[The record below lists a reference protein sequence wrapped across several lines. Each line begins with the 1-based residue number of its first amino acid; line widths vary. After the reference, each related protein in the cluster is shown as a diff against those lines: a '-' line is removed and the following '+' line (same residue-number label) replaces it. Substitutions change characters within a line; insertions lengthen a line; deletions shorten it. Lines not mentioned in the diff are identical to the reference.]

1 MLQYILECIAFQLV
15 FLIIYDVFLKRETFF
30 QWNRLYLIGTYIVS
44 MVLPWIKIEAMKTT
58 VPESFQAYPEFLWNM
73 NNGMIVT
80 NTEQETAFNISLEYS
95 LLFGGMLL
103 AALFF
108 AYKLYQI
115 YALKQKGEV
124 HYFKEFTRIIVT
136 NSSMA
141 FSFFKSIFLGDKVIE
156 REHENILQHELVHI
170 RQRHSY
176 DLMFFELMRVLGWF
190 NPLVYVYQKR
200 VSELHE
206 FIADAHVAKTHKKEQ
221 YQLLLSEVFQTQHI
235 SFINQFFKSSLIKK
249 RIVMLSKEKSKQ
261 VFKLKYLLLLPLV
274 FGMLAYTSLEDQ
286 GIEGDEQAQTMN
298 DSQLIETINS
308 EIEKEIKEQ
317 GSLGQLHY
325 NFTKTLNTNSNILSK
340 EVYFK
345 NQLLQARYFK
355 SMELVIFGDDVEPTP
370 VIELPLPSS
379 ARYRSY
385 TLKIKAFQI
394 LDENLKYSIAAYD
407 QDIILIEIGEKLP
420 GQSFL
425 FEVVDVKDLTGVELR
440 AFNSKLSEIFEA
452 ESSEYENIT
461 LSDSEYTFK
470 ISTTDNNVELNM
482 HVSNMSFPM
491 DITESDTLQIKEVKN
506 EEQAKVKATDPIP
519 FAMVDEVPIFPGC
532 ENEDDNRA
540 CFQKS
545 MQQHI
550 GKNFR
555 YPEEAIKQ
563 GAQGRVSVMF
573 TIDDQGNI
581 ANVRMRGP
589 DQLLEKEAARIIG
602 LLPKMK
608 PGIHKEKKVKVS
620 YSIPITFKLN
630 SNGPDYEILPKIGAS
645 DGDLN
650 KSIHQYNQLVAER
663 KRLLQSSNKANPI
676 IFNLDQQLD
685 QQLEAIKTK
694 IQQSDTSQ
702 KELEVQ
708 FLKILKE
715 REKLKINQSQLETVD
730 VPFAVVEEVPVF
742 PGCEDDD
749 NKRSCFNKMIQR
761 HIGKNFNYPLEAQEK
776 GIQGRVSIMF
786 TVSKD
791 GSIQNVRMRGPYKI
805 LEKEAA
811 RIIGRLPKISPGK
824 HKGKAVNVPF
834 SIPITFKL
842 QDDSYKFKDLKL
854 SNMTDPNPLVIID
867 GKESTNAELRFIS
880 PSELESINIL
890 KGDAAHNLYGDKG
903 KNGVVSVITK
913 KSKIKGFDSEK
924 TLSDMIGDNPLFI
937 VDGEESTNEEMKK
950 IKQNDVTTMKI
961 LKDEAATKKYG
972 EKGKNGVIEI
982 TTKKKD

>member
-30 QWNRLYLIGTYIVS
+30 QWNRLYLIGTYIIS
-44 MVLPWIKIEAMKTT
+44 MVLPWIKIEAMKST

-73 NNGMIVT
+73 NGDAVVVNSGQGT
-80 NTEQETAFNISLEYS
+80 PFSISWEYA
-95 LLFGGMLL
+95 LLFGGMIL
-103 AALFF
+103 ATLFF

-115 YALKQKGEV
+115 YALRRNGDV
-124 HYFKEFTRIIVT
+124 HYFKDFTRVVIS

-170 RQRHSY
+170 RQWHSY
-176 DLMFFELMRVLGWF
+176 DLMFFEFMRIVGWF
-190 NPLVYVYQKR
+190 NPLVYVYQSR

-249 RIVMLSKEKSKQ
+249 RIVMLTKEKSKQ

-286 GIEGDEQAQTMN
+286 GNEGDKQEQTIN
-298 DSQLIETINS
+298 DSQLIETINA

-317 GSLGQLHY
+317 GSLGQFHY

-385 TLKIKAFQI
+385 ILKIKAFQI

-407 QDIILIEIGEKLP
+407 QDIILIENGEKLP

-461 LSDSEYTFK
+461 LTDSEYTFK
-470 ISTTDNNVELNM
+470 ISTTDNNVELKM

-491 DITESDTLQIKEVKN
+491 DITESDISQIKVVKN
-506 EEQAKVKATDPIP
+506 GEQAKVKATDPIP
-519 FAMVDEVPIFPGC
+519 FAKVDQVPVFSGC
-532 ENEDDNRA
+532 ENEDDTRA

-545 MQQHI
+545 MQRHI
-550 GKNFR
+550 SKNFR
-555 YPEEAIKQ
+555 YPEEAQKQ
-563 GAQGRVSVMF
+563 GLQGRVAIMF
-573 TIDDQGNI
+573 TMNTEGGIS
-581 ANVRMRGP
+581 NVKTRGP
-589 DQLLEKEAARIIG
+589 HKLLEAEAARIISK
-602 LLPKMK
+602 LPNLK
-608 PGIHKEKKVKVS
+608 PGIHEGKEVNVA
-620 YSIPITFKLN
+620 YSIPISFKLD
-630 SNGPDYEILPKIGAS
+630 SDGLDYQILPKIGTS
-645 DGDLN
+645 DEDVN
-650 KSIHQYNQLVAER
+650 KSIRQYNQLVAER
-663 KRLLQSSNKANPI
+663 NRLLQSSNKTNPI
-676 IFNLDQQLD
+676 IVNLD
-685 QQLEAIKTK
+685 QQLEALITKMEALIPK

-702 KELEVQ
+702 KELEGQ

-730 VPFAVVEEVPVF
+730 VSFAVVEEVPVF
-742 PGCEDDD
+742 PGCEDSD
-749 NKRSCFNKMIQR
+749 NKRDCFNQMMQK
-761 HIGKNFNYPLEAQEK
+761 HIGMNFRYPQEAQEK
-776 GIQGRVSIMF
+776 GIQGRVSILF
-786 TVSKD
+786 HISKD
-791 GSIQNVRMRGPYKI
+791 GSIQNVKMRGPDSL

-811 RIIGRLPKISPGK
+811 RIISLLPKIQPGK
-824 HKGKAVNVPF
+824 QKGTPVNVPF

-842 QDDSYKFKDLKL
+842 QSDTHKFEDIKL
-854 SNMTDPNPLVIID
+854 SNKTGKFEDINLSNMAGPNPLILID
-867 GKESTNAELRFIS
+867 GKKSSQTELNMIS
-880 PSELESINIL
+880 PNNIEAINVL
-890 KGDAAHNLYGDKG
+890 KGDAAKNIYGD
-903 KNGVVSVITK
+903 
-913 KSKIKGFDSEK
+913 
-924 TLSDMIGDNPLFI
+924 
-937 VDGEESTNEEMKK
+937 
-950 IKQNDVTTMKI
+950 
-961 LKDEAATKKYG
+961 
-972 EKGKNGVIEI
+972 KGKNGVIEI